1 MAIHCHAGLGRTGF
15 FIGCYL
21 IYSERMTA
29 KEAIYLIRERRPGS
43 IQMNEQIDAM
53 INFEKY
59 IIPLWTV
66 FPRAHKLN
74 NNNNLD
80 KSSNINGDVNNNE
93 SKNKTQN
100 SSFNLNTFLYR
111 QKLILHGVER
121 KRLKYI
127 PKVKNFL
134 YYRKKN

>member
-1 MAIHCHAGLGRTGF
+1 
-15 FIGCYL
+15 
-21 IYSERMTA
+21 
-29 KEAIYLIRERRPGS
+29 
-43 IQMNEQIDAM
+43 MNEQIDAM

-66 FPRAHKLN
+66 FPRALKLN

-121 KRLKYI
+121 KRLKLQE
-127 PKVKNFL
+127 VKRDL
-134 YYRKKN
+134 K

>member
-1 MAIHCHAGLGRTGF
+1 VAIHCHAGLGRTGF

-66 FPRAHKLN
+66 FPRALKLNNN

-93 SKNKTQN
+93 SKYETQN

-121 KRLKYI
+121 KKLKYI
-127 PKVKNFL
+127 PKVKNF
-134 YYRKKN
+134 